1 MIGLLSVVRWIALC
15 GPALWLFASVGTAR
29 SDPCPSAAISPRPF
43 YGGCTTCV
51 PNVGSFGYYPTT
63 WRRWPGEERPAETF
77 PQSIGA
83 ESIPAPEPEGP
94 IPAPFDE
101 PRRVPGGVPIPDPT
115 LPDGPPSGPL
125 GGDSLLPPREPVPES
140 PALPEAEEPAEPPA
154 GRPAEVPAEPNPM
167 PLSPGGP
174 ADSFGPPESPL
185 DEPSP
190 LPGMEDSPLAE
201 PPGASGLPESEPALP
216 GEPAAPAPLDPTGE
230 DPIPGLRSLPAD
242 GGAAAAAPMPGDIL
256 SAPSLVPATPPM
268 PGDAAKAPTPT
279 RATRPEV
286 ASSQGE
292 PVAPAPGSAGVLPA
306 EARDQWVAS
315 RPDWR
320 SSQAT
325 TPAIQQ
331 PGDEPRDDA
340 AEEPSEHLQT
350 GPAALPIAEMP
361 PVAPL
366 PPRDEAATESDT
378 DADADVRG
386 DAQRDTE
393 PMAPADAPALRIPQD
408 EPPSSLEVSSPEPP
422 SPKTSSL
429 KPAAFIVG
437 QATPLD
443 AADSRP
449 ADLDGFCLY
458 ELSANERWVE
468 GNPRWSAEYSGR
480 KYLFSSQEHRDR
492 FLADPTR
499 YAPAYAGHDPVLA
512 VEAGRRIPG
521 KTDYCVNYDGRLYM
535 LSSGVTLARF
545 QRDPARY
552 ASRN

>member
-1 MIGLLSVVRWIALC
+1 MIRPLSVVRWIALC
-15 GPALWLFASVGTAR
+15 GPVFWLFANVGTAR
-29 SDPCPSAAISPRPF
+29 SDPCPPVAISSRPF
-43 YGGCTTCV
+43 YGGCTTCI

-63 WRRWPGEERPAETF
+63 WRRWPGEERREQTF

-94 IPAPFDE
+94 IPAPFGE
-101 PRRVPGGVPIPDPT
+101 PRQAPEGMPIPDPT

-125 GGDSLLPPREPVPES
+125 GGEPLPPPEEPVPES
-140 PALPEAEEPAEPPA
+140 PALPGAEPPAEPPAELPAEPPAELPAEPPA
-154 GRPAEVPAEPNPM
+154 GVPAEPNPM
-167 PLSPGGP
+167 PLSPGGLP
-174 ADSFGPPESPL
+174 DSFGPPESPIP
-185 DEPSP
+185 EPSP
-190 LPGMEDSPLAE
+190 LPGMENPPLAE
-201 PPGASGLPESEPALP
+201 PPGASGLPEPEPALP
-216 GEPAAPAPLDPTGE
+216 EEPAAPAPLDPTGE

-268 PGDAAKAPTPT
+268 PAGD
-279 RATRPEV
+279 E
-286 ASSQGE
+286 
-292 PVAPAPGSAGVLPA
+292 
-306 EARDQWVAS
+306 WVAS
-315 RPDWR
+315 RTGWT
-320 SSQAT
+320 SSHNPSPTVEPPGDDAVE
-325 TPAIQQ
+325 Q
-331 PGDEPRDDA
+331 PG
-340 AEEPSEHLQT
+340 EHRQA

-366 PPRDEAATESDT
+366 PPHDEVAPESDT
-378 DADADVRG
+378 DAHG
-386 DAQRDTE
+386 KTHGEME
-393 PMAPADAPALRIPQD
+393 PVAPADAPTLRIPQN
-408 EPPSSLEVSSPEPP
+408 EPPSSLEMSSPETP
-422 SPKTSSL
+422 SRETSSL

-443 AADSRP
+443 PTDSRP

-480 KYLFSSQEHRDR
+480 KYLFSSRQHRDQ

-535 LSSGVTLARF
+535 FSSGVTLARF
-545 QRDPARY
+545 QRDPGRY
-552 ASRN
+552 ASKD